1 MWGSLRT
8 SVLKMLFEKLWK
20 GAHTVPK
27 AETRHGTYFGIIIC
41 FPVSTRSTAGR
52 PSASC
57 LQCTCS
63 FPLFFT
69 QRGRAKIIQR
79 RDYTVP
85 GQQERSCALT
95 YINCSWDK
103 NMTWEAKRDFSC
115 PMHVTNEPTM
125 PQWVTSGWPEH
136 KLHEL
141 CLTFLSKQFSHSREG
156 ENISEAKFGE
166 VKEQTTEIRGPL
178 SLPGVCKILE
188 ITILR
193 YVRRLG
199 VMEKPSLMFNLMS
212 ESVWV
217 LLYFQFCSSLQT
229 CWVTFS

>member
-20 GAHTVPK
+20 GAHTVLK

-95 YINCSWDK
+95 YVNCSWDK
-103 NMTWEAKRDFSC
+103 NMTWEAKTDFSC
-115 PMHVTNEPTM
+115 PVHVTNEPTM
-125 PQWVTSGWPEH
+125 PRWAPVGDQSTSCTSCAW
-136 KLHEL
+136 
-141 CLTFLSKQFSHSREG
+141 LSSQSNSPIQEKERTLQKQ
-156 ENISEAKFGE
+156 N
-166 VKEQTTEIRGPL
+166 L
-178 SLPGVCKILE
+178 
-188 ITILR
+188 
-193 YVRRLG
+193 VR
-199 VMEKPSLMFNLMS
+199 
-212 ESVWV
+212 
-217 LLYFQFCSSLQT
+217 
-229 CWVTFS
+229 